1 MNRHLSDQKHALLAL
16 LILLVLL
23 AAFYTALVRPA
34 IIQKGENQARIE
46 SLFFRFNQFSRAGA
60 EITRLQDEI
69 NRLRAAETGGNDF
82 LAAAAPAIAAAR
94 LQNNLKAMIE
104 ESGGN
109 LISTQALPGRDDEA
123 YPRVTVKVRMQ
134 ADMNALQAVL
144 YQLMVNR
151 PLLFTDNM
159 MIQRRNTAPGPRD
172 SGAGLLEVHF
182 DVSGYIEEAAS

>member
-1 MNRHLSDQKHALLAL
+1 
-16 LILLVLL
+16 
-23 AAFYTALVRPA
+23 
-34 IIQKGENQARIE
+34 
-46 SLFFRFNQFSRAGA
+46 
-60 EITRLQDEI
+60 
-69 NRLRAAETGGNDF
+69 
-82 LAAAAPAIAAAR
+82 
-94 LQNNLKAMIE
+94 MIE

-144 YQLMVNR
+144 YQLMINR

-159 MIQRRNTAPGPRD
+159 MIQRRNIAPGPRD

-182 DVSGYIEEAAS
+182 DVSGYRRGGLMSASSPALQNTARLILLIGICALLYLIWTSFKPAPEFVR